1 MPIKD
6 KEEIFAFMQRA
17 NDVSMRT
24 FVKAAGFKVAGLP
37 NWERMAK
44 RYL

>member
-1 MPIKD
+1 MPLKD
-6 KEEIFAFMQRA
+6 KEEIYEFMKKA

-24 FVKAAGFKVAGLP
+24 FVKAAGLKQAGLK